1 MVDVSALQ
9 KYSLFGG
16 LLPEDVAR
24 IKPYLCGAAYETG
37 DAIISEGQPNG
48 RLHFLIEGRVA
59 VVKRDR
65 TIIELSE
72 GDTFGEVEIMD
83 VLPAVA
89 TIRALCPTRIVYI
102 SNHCLHEIYKDDPR
116 VFAMLVMNLAREL
129 ARRLRRMDELACA
142 Q

>member
-9 KYSLFGG
+9 RYSLFGG
-16 LLPEDVAR
+16 LLPEDIAT
-24 IKPYLCGAAYETG
+24 IKPFMCGAHYDAG
-37 DAIISEGQPNG
+37 DDIIREGEQNG
-48 RLHFLIEGRVA
+48 RVHFLIEGRVA
-59 VVKRDR
+59 VVKRNR
-65 TIIELSE
+65 TIVELSE

-129 ARRLRRMDELACA
+129 ARRLRRMDEMVCA